1 MLIFSGTV
9 RRWHTDYNVYECCLN
24 YVWLEVGLTFLDFL
38 IYFPSQQRR
47 RTEEWRL
54 FIHILVF
61 GETPRG
67 STCLPNCRVSELWT
81 RHITELTARD
91 SPAERAVT
99 MQGQKL
105 KSPPDWELLH
115 CTWRLPHKYIANPD
129 MPLKCAHE
137 FVIDFCPPKSRR
149 QHVSTYFA
157 AIR

>member
-9 RRWHTDYNVYECCLN
+9 RWWHTDYNVYECCLN

-38 IYFPSQQRR
+38 IYFPSQQK

-54 FIHILVF
+54 FIDIF

-67 STCLPNCRVSELWT
+67 STCLLTCRVSKRWT
-81 RHITELTARD
+81 RHITELTTPD
-91 SPAERAVT
+91 SPAERTVT

-105 KSPPDWELLH
+105 KSPLNWELLH
-115 CTWRLPHKYIANPD
+115 CAWRLPHKYNGKPD
-129 MPLKCAHE
+129 MSLKCAYE
-137 FVIDFCPPKSRR
+137 FIIDICPPKAWR
-149 QHVSTYFA
+149 QNVSLYLA